1 MTRKTYA
8 WNFLYFGRWVKMNLT
23 AILYNAMANQENDIL
38 GVINMGWCKLA
49 LKNMIFYGYH
59 GVYPAEKELGQRIEV
74 DVELWAD
81 FLQAVQNDKLDATI
95 NYVIIY
101 NMVRDIVE
109 QESYDLIE
117 AMTQAICE
125 RISDCNEVQKVI
137 VRVRKPQP
145 PAGGLMDAVE
155 FEICHERE

>member
-1 MTRKTYA
+1 
-8 WNFLYFGRWVKMNLT
+8 MNLT
-23 AILYNAMANQENDIL
+23 VILYDAITNQGIDIP
-38 GVINMGWCKLA
+38 GVISMGWYKLA
-49 LKNMIFYGYH
+49 LKNMIFYGHH

-81 FLQAVQNDKLDATI
+81 FLQAAKNDKLDATI
-95 NYVIIY
+95 NYVVLY
-101 NMVRDIVE
+101 DTVRGIVE

-145 PAGGLMDAVE
+145 PAGGLMDAME
-155 FEICHERE
+155 FEICHERK